1 MFGLYVMKY
10 MYFKK
15 KFIGI
20 LYWMFKFWVKYLL
33 MVNNGFEKSIEWF
46 IFYEYIDMIVI
57 IILLKL
63 DIIFYNFIEYNKRI
77 WVFDSFFVFFKY

>member
-1 MFGLYVMKY
+1 
-10 MYFKK
+10 
-15 KFIGI
+15 
-20 LYWMFKFWVKYLL
+20 MFKFWVKYLL

-46 IFYEYIDMIVI
+46 IFYEYIDMIDI

-63 DIIFYNFIEYNKRI
+63 DIIFYNFIEYNKRR